1 MYKIKAIENA
11 GGLMPETPLPKGENV
26 VMIVCDG
33 TDYIIYEQG
42 DELPQ
47 QIEQGE

>member
-1 MYKIKAIENA
+1 MYKIKAVLNE
-11 GGLMPETPLPKGENV
+11 GGLSPETPLPKENV

-42 DELPQ
+42 DEIPVLN
-47 QIEQGE
+47 E

>member
-1 MYKIKAIENA
+1 MYKIKAIAEE
-11 GGLMPETPLPKGENV
+11 GGLRPETALPKENV

-42 DELPQ
+42 DELPVQ
-47 QIEQGE
+47 EQQGE

>member
-26 VMIVCDG
+26 AMIVCNG

-47 QIEQGE
+47 LEQQGE

>member
-1 MYKIKAIENA
+1 MYKIKAIAEA
-11 GGLMPETPLPKGENV
+11 GGLRPETALPKENV

-42 DELPQ
+42 DELPVQ
-47 QIEQGE
+47 PNEGE

>member
-1 MYKIKAIENA
+1 MYKIKAIEIN
-11 GGLMPETPLPKGENV
+11 GGLQPETPLPKDQNIQ
-26 VMIVCDG
+26 MIVCDG

-47 QIEQGE
+47 IGE

>member
-1 MYKIKAIENA
+1 MYKIKAIEQD
-11 GGLMPETPLPKGENV
+11 GGLVPESPLPKDANV
-26 VMIVCDG
+26 KMIVCNG

-47 QIEQGE
+47 LEQQGE